1 MEKGRPEMKGMLVKF
16 VSQITHSINQVKGTR
31 SIKIPTNIEP
41 NDEVAIANKDLIEEY
56 EGYLVNTQP
65 FQFKTIFSLP
75 PIGPRFSK
83 IPIKLN
89 PLLATMERQNRP
101 DTRARAKQQQSQRA
115 WLRAGRDRILAVKI
129 RSAIHALPRTDQA

>member
-1 MEKGRPEMKGMLVKF
+1 MKGMLVKF

-65 FQFKTIFSLP
+65 FPFKTIFSLP
-75 PIGPRFSK
+75 
-83 IPIKLN
+83 
-89 PLLATMERQNRP
+89 LLAP
-101 DTRARAKQQQSQRA
+101 DFQKFPSN
-115 WLRAGRDRILAVKI
+115 
-129 RSAIHALPRTDQA
+129 

>member
-1 MEKGRPEMKGMLVKF
+1 MKGMLVKF

-65 FQFKTIFSLP
+65 FLFQIKFFLP
-75 PIGPRFSK
+75 SIGPTFSK
-83 IPIKLN
+83 ISINLTP
-89 PLLATMERQNRP
+89 PLATMEREN
-101 DTRARAKQQQSQRA
+101 
-115 WLRAGRDRILAVKI
+115 
-129 RSAIHALPRTDQA
+129 